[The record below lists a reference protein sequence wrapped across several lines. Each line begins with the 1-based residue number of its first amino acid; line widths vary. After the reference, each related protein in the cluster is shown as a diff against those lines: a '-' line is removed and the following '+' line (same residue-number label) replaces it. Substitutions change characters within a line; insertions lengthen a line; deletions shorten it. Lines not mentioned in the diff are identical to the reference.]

1 MVKVRGKFITLAASL
16 MVLYKEALEKT
27 DRQLFTETGKHWNE
41 LEPDGWY
48 DVRHYNNFIGAYVES
63 SASKENA
70 MITFGKQIYP
80 TVKRLD
86 GFPANLKTPIDY
98 LEFEV
103 ETYINAFKGPGIKP
117 RKFIRKEPGYV
128 IIQTVMP
135 EQDCKTL
142 EGVYMGIMKLAGVTK
157 GKIEQNQMFEK
168 GRTVSVNFIL
178 YGKSCKRS

>member
-1 MVKVRGKFITLAASL
+1 MIKVRGKFITLVASL
-16 MVLYKEALEKT
+16 MVIYKDALKKA
-27 DRQLFTETGKHWNE
+27 DRQLFMETGKHWNE

-48 DVRHYNNFIGAYVES
+48 DVRHYNNFIRAYVES

-80 TVKRLD
+80 TVKKLD
-86 GFPANLKTPIDY
+86 GFPAGLKTPIDY

-103 ETYINAFKGPGIKP
+103 ETYINAFQGPGIKP

-128 IIQTVMP
+128 IIQTKMP

-142 EGVYMGIMKLAGVTK
+142 EGVYMGIMKLAGVAK
-157 GKIEQNQMFEK
+157 GKIEQTRCLKRGDSFCE
-168 GRTVSVNFIL
+168 FHIL
-178 YGKSCKRS
+178 WKAM